1 MRRMETREVA
11 VASLLGALSA
21 MFEIVPK
28 PPFDIPFPLF
38 PRISWDLTGVPMMV
52 SLLLFNP
59 LCGVYTCI
67 IGCSI
72 IFLRGNLFGGIFKL
86 IAELSTIVGFAAFRR
101 NIIVDTVKA
110 VLSRV
115 AVMTVANYCLL
126 PLFYSTPEKVVV
138 SILGPIAIFNVTQA
152 LINIIPAYIIY
163 LRARKSIIQHL
174 DKKIMN
180 RAGTIQ
186 RE

>member
-1 MRRMETREVA
+1 METREVA
-11 VASLLGALSA
+11 VASLLGGLSA
-21 MFEIVPK
+21 MFEIAPG

-52 SLLLFNP
+52 SLLLYNP
-59 LCGVYTCI
+59 LCGIYTCI

-101 NIIVDTVKA
+101 NIVTDTVKA

-115 AVMTVANYCLL
+115 AAMTVANYCLL
-126 PLFYSTPEKVVV
+126 PLFYNLPKEFVVG
-138 SILGPIAIFNVTQA
+138 ILGPIAIFNVTQA

-163 LRARKSIIQHL
+163 LRARRQ
-174 DKKIMN
+174 
-180 RAGTIQ
+180 
-186 RE
+186 